1 MQEVEGFELVWSRY
15 IPEIQSQASLFRYQK
30 NNAQVLSLENSDE
43 NKVFGI
49 TFRTPPKDSTGVA
62 HILEHSVLCGSRK
75 YPVKEPFIELLKGSL
90 QTFLNALT
98 FPDKT
103 CYPVASQNLQD
114 FYNLVDVYLDSV
126 FFPRLEPEIFAQEGW
141 HFAVQE
147 EDSQQLS
154 LQGVVYNE
162 MKGAYSSPDG
172 LLNEYSQQSLFPD
185 SPYGLDSGGDPEQ
198 IPNLSYQDFLE
209 FHRKYYH
216 PANARIFFYGDDPPE
231 KRLQMLIPYLEQ
243 FPAQEVDSFVP
254 LQPRL
259 QQPKAL
265 EKVYAADQDSQS
277 KSMLT
282 LNWLLDVGSNVQLN
296 LAWQILDYILLG
308 MPASP
313 LRKALLD
320 SGLGEDLAGPGL
332 ESDLRQMFI
341 SVGMKGVREDNLP
354 QVEKLILD
362 TLQEL
367 AEQGFDPETVRAA
380 VNSVEFALRENN
392 TGSMPRGLIVM
403 LRSLATWLYDGD
415 PTLLLKFEEPLE
427 QLKQDLQAGERVF
440 ENLVQKFLL
449 ENSHYSKVI
458 LRPDPELST
467 RMQQKEQELLK
478 EKQLRLS
485 PKELQ
490 EIAAWSKQVRQKQEA
505 PDRPEDLAKIP
516 RLGRQDL
523 PREEKWIPVQI
534 LQREPAPLLFHD
546 LPTNNIFYLDLGLDL
561 GQLEQKYLG
570 YVPLWGRA
578 LLEMDTQLRDYVR
591 LSQLIQAETG
601 GIHTES
607 FTSCLYNSS
616 GIAAWMFF
624 RGKSLPEQASS
635 LLSILEEILTR
646 PDFSDQDRFRQLV
659 LEERSKMEQRLVPGG
674 HQMVNSRLRAK
685 YNLADW
691 AQEHMDGLSYL
702 LFLRYLEQ
710 ELENNWD
717 GVRSSLEAVHQTMVN
732 SRSMVFNLTLD
743 ADNWSKLQP
752 EVEGFM
758 NRLPSF
764 QPSPATWRVD
774 CELESEGLGIPAQV
788 NYVGKSLD
796 LYGQGYSFHGSSLVA
811 NRYLRA
817 SWLWDKIR
825 VQGGA
830 YGAFSMLDRLSGI
843 LTLVSYRDPHILQ
856 TLQAF
861 DSCAEFLAGSDF
873 TQEEIDKA
881 VVGAIGELDRYRLPD
896 AKGMISLLRYLIG
909 ESREERQKLREE
921 ILATERQHFQDLGR
935 SLQPLRDSG
944 LIAVLGDKNKLE
956 QAKEKGLSLEH
967 IWQVL

>member
-1 MQEVEGFELVWSRY
+1 
-15 IPEIQSQASLFRYQK
+15 
-30 NNAQVLSLENSDE
+30 
-43 NKVFGI
+43 
-49 TFRTPPKDSTGVA
+49 
-62 HILEHSVLCGSRK
+62 
-75 YPVKEPFIELLKGSL
+75 
-90 QTFLNALT
+90 
-98 FPDKT
+98 
-103 CYPVASQNLQD
+103 
-114 FYNLVDVYLDSV
+114 
-126 FFPRLEPEIFAQEGW
+126 
-141 HFAVQE
+141 
-147 EDSQQLS
+147 
-154 LQGVVYNE
+154 

-185 SPYGLDSGGDPEQ
+185 SPYGLDSGGKPEQ
-198 IPNLSYQDFLE
+198 IPSLSYQDFLE

-216 PANARIFFYGDDPPE
+216 PANAKIFFYGDDPPE
-231 KRLQMLIPYLEQ
+231 QRLQRLIPYLEQ
-243 FPAQEVDSFVP
+243 FPAQEVESFVP

-259 QQPKAL
+259 QQPRTW
-265 EKVYAADQDSQS
+265 EEVYAADQESQA

-296 LAWQILDYILLG
+296 LAWHVLDYILLG

-341 SVGMKGVREDNLP
+341 SVGMKGVREENLP
-354 QVEKLILD
+354 RVEELILN
-362 TLQEL
+362 TLQDL
-367 AEQGFDPETVRAA
+367 ADQGFDPETVRAA
-380 VNSVEFALRENN
+380 LNSVEFTLRENN

-403 LRSLATWLYDGD
+403 LRSLATWLYEAD
-415 PTLLLKFEEPLE
+415 PTLLLRFEEPLE

-440 ENLVQKFLL
+440 ENLIQQYLL

-458 LRPDPELST
+458 LRPDPELSA
-467 RMQQKEQELLK
+467 RMQQKEQELLQ

-485 PKELQ
+485 QQEFQKLEEWSRRIKE
-490 EIAAWSKQVRQKQEA
+490 KQEA
-505 PDRPEDLAKIP
+505 PDRPEDLARIP
-516 RLGRQDL
+516 RLGREDL
-523 PREEKWIPVQI
+523 PREEKEIPREIVQ
-534 LQREPAPLLFHD
+534 QEPAPLLFHD

-570 YVPLWGRA
+570 LVPLWGRA
-578 LLEMDTQLRDYVR
+578 LLEMDTQLKDYVR

-607 FTSCLYNSS
+607 FTSCLYHSS
-616 GIAAWMFF
+616 GIASWMFF
-624 RGKSLPEQASS
+624 RGKSLLEQIPS
-635 LLSILEEILTR
+635 LLAILEEILTK

-710 ELENNWD
+710 ELENDWA
-717 GVRSSLEAVHQTMVN
+717 GVRSSLETIHQSLIN
-732 SRSMVFNLTLD
+732 SRSMVLNITLD
-743 ADNWSKLQP
+743 ADNWARLQP
-752 EVEGFM
+752 EVQGFI
-758 NRLPSF
+758 NRLPSAEPR
-764 QPSPATWRVD
+764 QATWRVD
-774 CELESEGLGIPAQV
+774 CQLESEGLGIPAQV

-796 LYGQGYSFHGSSLVA
+796 LYSQGYSFHGSCLVA

-830 YGAFSMLDRLSGI
+830 YGAFSLLDRLSGI
-843 LTLVSYRDPHILQ
+843 LTLVSYRDPNILQ
-856 TLQAF
+856 TLQAY
-861 DSCAEFLAGSDF
+861 DSCADFLAGSDF
-873 TQEEIDKA
+873 AQEEIDKA

-909 ESREERQKLREE
+909 EGSEERQKLREE
-921 ILATERQHFQDLGR
+921 ILSTEKEHFQELG
-935 SLQPLRDSG
+935 SWLQALKDTG
-944 LIAVLGDKNKLE
+944 LIAVMGDKAKLE
-956 QAKEKGLSLEH
+956 QAQEKGLSLEH

>member
-1 MQEVEGFELVWSRY
+1 VEGFELVWSRY
-15 IPEIQSQASLFRYQK
+15 IPEIQSQAKLFRYQK
-30 NNAQVLSLENSDE
+30 NQAQVLSLENSDE

-126 FFPRLEPEIFAQEGW
+126 FFPKLEPEIFAQEGW
-141 HFAVQE
+141 HFAVE
-147 EDSQQLS
+147 EDSQLS

-198 IPNLSYQDFLE
+198 IPSLSYEEFLE
-209 FHRKYYH
+209 FHAKYYH
-216 PANARIFFYGDDPPE
+216 PGNARIFFYGDDPPE
-231 KRLQMLIPYLEQ
+231 KRLQTLIPYLEQ
-243 FPAQEVDSFVP
+243 FPAQEIESFVP

-259 QQPKAL
+259 QQPRFL
-265 EKVYAADQDSQS
+265 ERVYAADQDSQA

-296 LAWQILDYILLG
+296 LAWQVLDYILLG

-313 LRKALLD
+313 LRKVLLD
-320 SGLGEDLAGPGL
+320 SGLGEDLAGQGL
-332 ESDLRQMFI
+332 ESDLRQMFL
-341 SVGMKGVREDNLP
+341 SVGMKGVNEENLP
-354 QVEKLILD
+354 RVERLILE

-367 AEQGFDPETVRAA
+367 TEQGFDPETVRAA
-380 VNSVEFALRENN
+380 LNSVEFALRENN
-392 TGSMPRGLIVM
+392 TGAMPRGLIVM
-403 LRSLATWLYDGD
+403 IRSLATWLYDGD
-415 PTLLLKFEEPLE
+415 PTLLLRFEEPLE

-440 ENLVQKFLL
+440 ENLVQEYLL
-449 ENSHYSKVI
+449 ENSHYSRVI
-458 LRPDPELST
+458 LRPDPELT
-467 RMQQKEQELLK
+467 ARLQQKEQELLK
-478 EKQLRLS
+478 AKQLKLS

-490 EIAAWSKQVRQKQEA
+490 ELADWSREVKQKQET
-505 PDRPEDLAKIP
+505 PDKPEDLAKIP
-516 RLGRQDL
+516 RLGREDM
-523 PREEKWIPVQI
+523 PREEKEIPREIVQ
-534 LQREPAPLLFHD
+534 QDPAPVLFHD

-578 LLEMDTQLRDYVR
+578 ILEMDTQLNDYVR

-607 FTSCLYNSS
+607 FTSCQYNSS
-616 GIAAWMFF
+616 KIAAWLFF
-624 RGKSLPEQASS
+624 RGKSLPDQVSS
-635 LLSILEEILTR
+635 LLSLLEEVLTR
-646 PDFSDQDRFRQLV
+646 PDFSDQGRFRQLV
-659 LEERSKMEQRLVPGG
+659 LEERSRMEQRLVPSG

-702 LFLRYLEQ
+702 LFLRYLEK
-710 ELENNWD
+710 ELENNWE
-717 GVRSSLEAVHQTMVN
+717 GVRSSLESMHQILVN
-732 SRSMVFNLTLD
+732 SRSMVFNVTLD
-743 ADNWSKLQP
+743 AENWSKLQP
-752 EVEGFM
+752 EVEEFVG
-758 NRLPSF
+758 RLPSF
-764 QPSPATWRVD
+764 QPSQATWRVD
-774 CELESEGLGIPAQV
+774 CQLESEGLAIPAQV

-796 LYGQGYSFHGSSLVA
+796 LFSQGYSFHGSSLVA

-861 DSCAEFLAGSDF
+861 DSCAEFLSSSEL

-909 ESREERQKLREE
+909 EGREDRKRLRQEV
-921 ILATERQHFQDLGR
+921 LATNREHFQELGR
-935 SLQPLRDSG
+935 WLQALRNSG
-944 LIAVLGDKNKLE
+944 MIAVLGDKAKLE
-956 QAKEKGLSLEH
+956 QAQEKGLHLEH
-967 IWQVL
+967 VWQVL

>member
-15 IPEIQSQASLFRYQK
+15 IPEIQSQARLFRYQK
-30 NNAQVLSLENSDE
+30 NQAQVLSLENSDE

-126 FFPRLEPEIFAQEGW
+126 FFPKLEPEIFSQEGW
-141 HFAVQE
+141 HFVEQE
-147 EDSQQLS
+147 EDSQLS

-185 SPYGLDSGGDPEQ
+185 SPYGLDSGGNPEQ
-198 IPNLSYQDFLE
+198 IPNLSYEEFLD

-216 PANARIFFYGDDPPE
+216 PGNARIFFYGDDPPE
-231 KRLQMLIPYLEQ
+231 ERLRMLIPYLEQ

-259 QQPKAL
+259 QQPRAL
-265 EKVYAADQDSQS
+265 EEVYAADQESQA

-282 LNWLLDVGSNVQLN
+282 LNWLLDVGSNLQLN
-296 LAWQILDYILLG
+296 LAWQVLDYLLLG

-341 SVGMKGVREDNLP
+341 SIGMKGVREENLAR
-354 QVEKLILD
+354 VEELILQ
-362 TLQEL
+362 TLREIS
-367 AEQGFDPETVRAA
+367 EQGFDPETVRAGI
-380 VNSVEFALRENN
+380 NSVEFALRENN

-415 PTLLLKFEEPLE
+415 PTLLLRFEEPLE
-427 QLKQDLQAGERVF
+427 QLKQDLQAGEKVF
-440 ENLVQKFLL
+440 ENLVQEYLL
-449 ENSHYSKVI
+449 ENPHYSKVI
-458 LRPDPELST
+458 LRPDPELTT
-467 RMQQKEQELLK
+467 RLEQREQELIQH
-478 EKQLRLS
+478 KQQELS
-485 PKELQ
+485 QKELQ
-490 EIAAWSKQVRQKQEA
+490 ELADWSRQVRQKQQA
-505 PDRPEDLAKIP
+505 PDNPEDLAKIP

-523 PREEKWIPVQI
+523 PREEKEIPRQI
-534 LQREPAPLLFHD
+534 VHNEPAPLLFHE
-546 LPTNNIFYLDLGLDL
+546 LSTNNIFYFDLGLDL

-578 LLEMDTQLRDYVR
+578 LLEMDTQLRDYVH

-616 GIAAWMFF
+616 GIAAWLFF
-624 RGKSLPEQASS
+624 RGKSLPGQVPS
-635 LLSILEEILTR
+635 LLSILEEVLTR
-646 PDFSDQDRFRQLV
+646 PDFSDQARFRQLL

-691 AQEHMDGLSYL
+691 AHEHMDGVSYL
-702 LFLRYLEQ
+702 LFLRFLEQ
-710 ELENNWD
+710 ELENNWP
-717 GVRSSLEAVHQTMVN
+717 GVRTSLEHVHQTLIN
-732 SRSMVFNLTLD
+732 SRSMIFNVTLD
-743 ADNWSKLQP
+743 AENWAGLQL
-752 EVEGFM
+752 EVEQFM
-758 NRLPSF
+758 NRLPGF
-764 QPSPATWRVD
+764 QPGQATWRVD
-774 CELESEGLGIPAQV
+774 CELESEGLSIPSQV
-788 NYVGKSLD
+788 NYVGKALD
-796 LYGQGYSFHGSSLVA
+796 LFSQGYSFHGSSLVA

-861 DSCAEFLAGSDF
+861 DGCAEFLADSGLS
-873 TQEEIDKA
+873 QEEIDKA

-909 ESREERQKLREE
+909 ESREDRQKLRDE
-921 ILATERQHFQDLGR
+921 ILATGREHFQDLGGWLR
-935 SLQPLRDSG
+935 VLRDSG
-944 LIAVLGDKNKLE
+944 LIAVLGDRAKLD
-956 QAKEKGLSLEH
+956 QARNQGLELEH
-967 IWQVL
+967 VWQVL